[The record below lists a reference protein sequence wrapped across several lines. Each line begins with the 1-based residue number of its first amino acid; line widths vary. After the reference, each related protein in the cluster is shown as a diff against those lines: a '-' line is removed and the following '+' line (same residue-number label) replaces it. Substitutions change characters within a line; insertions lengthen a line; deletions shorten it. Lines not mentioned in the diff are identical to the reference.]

1 MPCSPLFPY
10 SVSNLLPQNLINL
23 LHYHQVQRNRE
34 AKLQAQ
40 INEAT
45 LAAEAV
51 AITHAEQ
58 LKLLAKHSDDLKKLW
73 EEEKTRADEAERRNK
88 VLQQA
93 LELAKIN
100 DAKVKAILDN
110 LCTENCTLKA
120 EVRRLNS
127 QEKSPAET
135 SRGVHC

>member
-45 LAAEAV
+45 SATEAV

-73 EEEKTRADEAERRNK
+73 EEEKTRVDEAERRAK

-110 LCTENCTLKA
+110 LCTENGTLKA
-120 EVRRLNS
+120 EVRRLNR
-127 QEKSPAET
+127 QEKDLAEA
-135 SRGVHC
+135 SRGARC

>member
-58 LKLLAKHSDDLKKLW
+58 LKLLAKHSDDLKKSW
-73 EEEKTRADEAERRNK
+73 EEEKTQADEAERRNK
-88 VLQQA
+88 VLQ
-93 LELAKIN
+93 
-100 DAKVKAILDN
+100 
-110 LCTENCTLKA
+110 
-120 EVRRLNS
+120 
-127 QEKSPAET
+127 
-135 SRGVHC
+135 

>member
-1 MPCSPLFPY
+1 MSCSSLFPY
-10 SVSNLLPQNLINL
+10 SISNFLPQNIINL
-23 LHYHQVQRNRE
+23 LHYNRVRENRE
-34 AKLQAQ
+34 ANLQAQ
-40 INEAT
+40 ITEAT
-45 LAAEAV
+45 SAAEAV

-58 LKLLAKHSDDLKKLW
+58 LKLLAKRSDDLKKLW
-73 EEEKTRADEAERRNK
+73 EEEKTRADEAERRAK

-110 LCTENCTLKA
+110 LCTENGTLKA

-127 QEKSPAET
+127 QEKDLAEA
-135 SRGVHC
+135 SRGARC

>member
-1 MPCSPLFPY
+1 MSCSPLFPY
-10 SVSNLLPQNLINL
+10 FVSNLLPQNLINL
-23 LHYHQVQRNRE
+23 LHYHQVRRNRE

-45 LAAEAV
+45 SAAEAV

-58 LKLLAKHSDDLKKLW
+58 LKLLAKHSEDLKKLW

-110 LCTENCTLKA
+110 LCTENGILKA

-127 QEKSPAET
+127 QEKNPAET
-135 SRGVHC
+135 SRGAHC

>member
-1 MPCSPLFPY
+1 MSCSPLFPY
-10 SVSNLLPQNLINL
+10 SVSNLFPQNIVNL
-23 LHYHQVQRNRE
+23 LHYNRE
-34 AKLQAQ
+34 RENREVSLQAQ
-40 INEAT
+40 ITEAT
-45 LAAEAV
+45 SAAEAV

-58 LKLLAKHSDDLKKLW
+58 LKLLTKHSDDLKKLW

-110 LCTENCTLKA
+110 LCTENGILKA

-127 QEKSPAET
+127 
-135 SRGVHC
+135 